1 MNYFSATRKWC
12 GWCVTEERGGAC
24 PPDMGVYVVTDDPDE
39 EDEPSSSICC
49 LGGCLTGCAFA
60 LLLLV
65 ILPAGA
71 LITFYAGNNN
81 DYGILSVGICM
92 IAIPILAV
100 LTFIFIYMN
109 RRRIRRFR
117 KTKVNGA
124 TETTAGKDRKTRYWW
139 RHYRHRQWRWYI
151 TSCFCLVVIRRTY
164 MNIHEHTWIFMTIH
178 EYSWTTSNEIP
189 TLPEGFLLAIC
200 FLKCFNELKS

>member
-1 MNYFSATRKWC
+1 
-12 GWCVTEERGGAC
+12 
-24 PPDMGVYVVTDDPDE
+24 MGVYVVTDDPDE

-49 LGGCLTGCAFA
+49 VGGCLTGCAFA

-92 IAIPILAV
+92 IVIPILAV
-100 LTFIFIYMN
+100 LMSIFIYMN

-117 KTKVNGA
+117 KTKVNG
-124 TETTAGKDRKTRYWW
+124 TTKTTAGKDGKTRYWW
-139 RHYRHRQWRWYI
+139 RHYRHRQWRWYR
-151 TSCFCLVVIRRTY
+151 TSCSSGCDKE
-164 MNIHEHTWIFMTIH
+164 NIH
-178 EYSWTTSNEIP
+178 EYSWTITTRFQSYRRAFSQQYVSRNASTNWSP
-189 TLPEGFLLAIC
+189 KQFL
-200 FLKCFNELKS
+200 F

>member
-1 MNYFSATRKWC
+1 
-12 GWCVTEERGGAC
+12 
-24 PPDMGVYVVTDDPDE
+24 MGVYVVTDDPDE
-39 EDEPSSSICC
+39 EAFYDVFFVNFSYEPSSSICC
-49 LGGCLTGCAFA
+49 VGGCLTGCAFA

-92 IAIPILAV
+92 IVIPILAV

-117 KTKVNGA
+117 KTKVNG
-124 TETTAGKDRKTRYWW
+124 TTKTTAGKDGKTRY
-139 RHYRHRQWRWYI
+139 
-151 TSCFCLVVIRRTY
+151 
-164 MNIHEHTWIFMTIH
+164 
-178 EYSWTTSNEIP
+178 
-189 TLPEGFLLAIC
+189 
-200 FLKCFNELKS
+200 

>member
-1 MNYFSATRKWC
+1 
-12 GWCVTEERGGAC
+12 
-24 PPDMGVYVVTDDPDE
+24 MGVYVVTDDPDE

-49 LGGCLTGCAFA
+49 VGGCLTGCAFA

-92 IAIPILAV
+92 IVIPILAV
-100 LTFIFIYMN
+100 LMSIFIYMN

-117 KTKVNGA
+117 KTKVNGTTKTLRGK
-124 TETTAGKDRKTRYWW
+124 TEKLAIDDVIIDIVNDDDIE
-139 RHYRHRQWRWYI
+139 RHV
-151 TSCFCLVVIRRTY
+151 SSGCDKE
-164 MNIHEHTWIFMTIH
+164 NIH
-178 EYSWTTSNEIP
+178 EYS
-189 TLPEGFLLAIC
+189 
-200 FLKCFNELKS
+200 